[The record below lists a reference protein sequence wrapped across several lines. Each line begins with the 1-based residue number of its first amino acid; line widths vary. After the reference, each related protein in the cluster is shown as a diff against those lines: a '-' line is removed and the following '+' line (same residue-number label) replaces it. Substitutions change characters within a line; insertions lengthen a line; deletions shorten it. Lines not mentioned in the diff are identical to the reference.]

1 MKDGKMSNNYNI
13 AQDFGPTN
21 ALIATVDTVV
31 DAIRATDV
39 TTLQAEHALI
49 DADVGAVKVTTDKL
63 DSRIPD
69 KGLLYTMDAVNGMN
83 VTETDDLLHSS
94 DAEVTTIINA
104 YTKKKEITVPFT
116 GTYRVNFDLKAGY
129 AGDTVMG
136 KIYLGGVAHGIEQT
150 TTLDTYVTKSE
161 DLAFT
166 AGDLLQLY
174 IADAVAA
181 RGCFACNLRIYGEVL
196 FGFIDQTV

>member
-1 MKDGKMSNNYNI
+1 MSNNLNI
-13 AQDFGPTN
+13 GLTDRFDTIDTN
-21 ALIATVDTVV
+21 LAVVDTVV
-31 DAIRATDV
+31 DAIRAVDV
-39 TTLQAEHALI
+39 PALTADI
-49 DADVGAVKVTTDKL
+49 ADVDTVVDAVKVTTDKL

-83 VTETDDLLHSS
+83 VTETEDLLHSS
-94 DAEVTTIINA
+94 DAEVTTVLNV

-116 GTYRVNFDLKAGY
+116 GTYRVKFDMKAGY
-129 AGDTVMG
+129 AGDTVMA

-150 TTLDTYVTKSE
+150 TISDTYVTKSE

-196 FGFIDQTV
+196 YGFIDQTV